1 MLSALACSVSA
12 QDWFTYDACQ
22 VDTVALHDTAVA
34 PANLDA
40 LITDGAALPNGVG
53 NFWRITS
60 TEGMVSHI
68 WGTNH
73 SNDPKLLDLPQSV
86 RDAITAARVVALETD
101 FVFQSRTKMEQV
113 RSGLDILREPG
124 EDASQV
130 YTEIDLRIL
139 AWLKARLDG
148 IGWGADAVEWI
159 TPTGLAEILLNDPCS
174 DFASGTYPTQ
184 DSLIQTLG
192 AIAGAKIMG
201 LEPQDAFLEHLNKP
215 ENRGLAFDLINLYG
229 ATLNPAAPDTAR
241 ATSYALYLQGR
252 NGAAMMWERSAAQAF
267 FGHNIGPALVDRV
280 DAYLLVERNR
290 QFLEA
295 ALPELAQGGL
305 FMAIGSWHLPTETGM
320 IAVLRDAGFKVD
332 RIPTPKE
339 VAQ

>member
-1 MLSALACSVSA
+1 MSA
-12 QDWFTYDACQ
+12 QDWFTYEACQ
-22 VDTVALHDTAVA
+22 VDTVALHDAAVA
-34 PANLDA
+34 PASLDA
-40 LITDGAALPNGVG
+40 LISDGAALPNGVG
-53 NFWRITS
+53 NFWKITS
-60 TEGMVSHI
+60 ADGKVSHL

-73 SNDPKLLDLPQSV
+73 SNDPKLLDLP
-86 RDAITAARVVALETD
+86 DAVLATIESARVVALETD
-101 FVFQSRTKMEQV
+101 FVFTSRARMELV

-124 EDASQV
+124 EDASDV
-130 YTEIDLRIL
+130 FAEIDPRVLTWLR
-139 AWLKARLDG
+139 ARLDG

-159 TPTGLAEILLNDPCS
+159 TPTGLAEIMLNDPCS

-201 LEPQDAFLEHLNKP
+201 LETQDAFLEHLNKA

-229 ATLNPAAPDTAR
+229 AALNPTAPNTAR

-267 FGHNIGPALVDRV
+267 FGHNAGASLVDRV

-290 QFLEA
+290 QFLET
-295 ALPELAQGGL
+295 ALPELKQGGV
-305 FMAIGSWHLPTETGM
+305 FIAIGSWHLPAKTGM
-320 IAVLRDAGFKVD
+320 VEGLRAAGFTVD